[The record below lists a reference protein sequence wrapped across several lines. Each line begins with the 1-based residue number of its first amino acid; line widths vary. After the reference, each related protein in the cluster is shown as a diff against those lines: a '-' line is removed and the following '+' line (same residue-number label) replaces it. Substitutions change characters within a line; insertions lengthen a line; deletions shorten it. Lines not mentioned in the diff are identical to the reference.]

1 MDDSFLK
8 HDGFAALKQR
18 SQTFAGLSN
27 SGKQRPRPLLDSL
40 SEEELHHLKDGDRSP
55 NKSLTNFLDE
65 LNAGKFKEE
74 IEATAKDSQEKGQES
89 GDFEWQ
95 EYLQQMQILEK
106 QRRSE

>member
-1 MDDSFLK
+1 MDDSCLK

-18 SQTFAGLSN
+18 SQTFAGRSN
-27 SGKQRPRPLLDSL
+27 SVKQRPRPLLDSL

-55 NKSLTNFLDE
+55 SKSLTNFLDE

-74 IEATAKDSQEKGQES
+74 VEATDSQEKGHENDDS
-89 GDFEWQ
+89 EWQ
-95 EYLQQMQILEK
+95 EYLQQMQVLEK